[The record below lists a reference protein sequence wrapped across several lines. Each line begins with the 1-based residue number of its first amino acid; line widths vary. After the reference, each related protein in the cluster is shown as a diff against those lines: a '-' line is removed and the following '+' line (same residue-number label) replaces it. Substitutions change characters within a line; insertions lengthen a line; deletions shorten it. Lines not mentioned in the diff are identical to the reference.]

1 MDFRLLKRFQTR
13 AEEGGK
19 RRAAA
24 GQGRQRAGW
33 VLTREI
39 GQLEDLDRLQGKA
52 EGDIMRVAAMGADGG
67 QNT

>member
-1 MDFRLLKRFQTR
+1 MGFRRGRKR
-13 AEEGGK
+13 AESGALRQG
-19 RRAAA
+19 RAAK
-24 GQGRQRAGW
+24 RAGW
-33 VLTREI
+33 VLAREI